1 MVPVPVGALHDH
13 VVRPLEG
20 DRVPNDGLVDVA
32 NVPGEDDLFL
42 HPVLL
47 QPQFHAGR
55 TQQVAGVHEP
65 QLHPGAQVHDLAI
78 LRRGDVGG
86 HLGRVLHCV
95 QGLHRR
101 PAGPLALLVLPL
113 GVHLLDVGRVLEHHR
128 HQLGGEAGGDNLP
141 LEPLLDQQGDAAGVV
156 NVGVGD
162 DHIVNIVGGKVQHG
176 IVPLVLALLQ
186 AAVNE
191 DLPALHLQAVAAA
204 GDGLGRPEKGE
215 FHGVSLPVR
224 ALPAG
229 AGARVSQLYL
239 SYPIFPGLHRGFSP
253 FLPNLPPLPPG
264 RPCATMLV
272 EIP

>member
-1 MVPVPVGALHDH
+1 MWAATWAASSTVY
-13 VVRPLEG
+13 
-20 DRVPNDGLVDVA
+20 
-32 NVPGEDDLFL
+32 
-42 HPVLL
+42 
-47 QPQFHAGR
+47 
-55 TQQVAGVHEP
+55 
-65 QLHPGAQVHDLAI
+65 
-78 LRRGDVGG
+78 RGSTGG
-86 HLGRVLHCV
+86 SN
-95 QGLHRR
+95 
-101 PAGPLALLVLPL
+101 PLALLVLPL

-215 FHGVSLPVR
+215 FHGVSSLF
-224 ALPAG
+224 ALSRPG
-229 AGARVSQLYL
+229 
-239 SYPIFPGLHRGFSP
+239 PGLGFRNYIYHTLFSP
-253 FLPNLPPLPPG
+253 VCIGGFPHFFQTCRRCLPGGPVLQ
-264 RPCATMLV
+264 CW
-272 EIP
+272 